1 LGSQPP
7 KIQPGAVV
15 EGGSINVLCIAMGTP
30 APSVSLYV
38 SGMLAHTEKET
49 RHLVVTLHNIT
60 RHMRQLSCYA
70 DNGFG
75 TPMQASKQ
83 IVVNCKSE
91 IMHFFLLLFAT
102 NIVENYYFLLYP
114 AL

>member
-1 LGSQPP
+1 MIWPLCSQPP

-15 EGGSINVLCIAMGTP
+15 EGGSITVLCIAMGTP

-70 DNGFG
+70 DNGYG
-75 TPMQASKQ
+75 TPMQASKK
-83 IVVNCKSE
+83 IVVNCK
-91 IMHFFLLLFAT
+91 
-102 NIVENYYFLLYP
+102 Y
-114 AL
+114 

>member
-1 LGSQPP
+1 MCACVMILALSLGSQPP

-83 IVVNCKSE
+83 IVVNCKYLGIQFTKHKSE
-91 IMHFFLLLFAT
+91 IF
-102 NIVENYYFLLYP
+102 Y
-114 AL
+114 